1 LSKEQSQTYEAQCK
15 SLKTNQLKYEKAVD
29 IMTACQGLHR
39 PPDENKNE
47 DQSSLAR
54 DAILVIKQDNL
65 PPSLKVLL
73 VQQAKTPIQ
82 RESHGTVSLLT
93 QPAKTVPR
101 KGADKRA
108 TGGDEEQP
116 AAKRTRTKKS
126 ATVPTVPQLTD

>member
-1 LSKEQSQTYEAQCK
+1 MSKELSLGYEAQCK
-15 SLKTNQLKYEKAVD
+15 SLKANQLKYEKAVD

-39 PPDENKNE
+39 PPDETKNE

-73 VQQAKTPIQ
+73 VQQARATTKPSTDMVPGPN
-82 RESHGTVSLLT
+82 S
-93 QPAKTVPR
+93 QPASSKTVPR

-116 AAKRTRTKKS
+116 PAKRARAKKS
-126 ATVPTVPQLTD
+126 AALPQLTD